1 MIELSQRLEQLAR
14 IAPLPALQPPIATM
28 RELAAEVGDNAIQ
41 AAVADDP
48 SSS

>member
-1 MIELSQRLEQLAR
+1 MIDLSQRLEQLAR
-14 IAPLPALQPPIATM
+14 IAPLPALQPPIAAM

-41 AAVADDP
+41 TAARRR